1 MPVIFSFE
9 LKEARP
15 EQAQIGALFERFGW
29 ERLSEETYRFPRLA
43 PEPDSPPLEDWLNHV
58 VPALMLFRCYVLS
71 HRLTVNAMTLDARSS
86 TGYRREAQLGNP
98 PLHADNVRLY
108 DPKSYPRRRDAPP
121 RDNEHDEQEWSTLAD
136 WLDAVSF
143 PLGL

>member
-1 MPVIFSFE
+1 MPLIFSFE

-29 ERLSEETYRFPRLA
+29 ERLGAETYRYPRLA
-43 PEPDSPPLEDWLNHV
+43 VEQDTPQLEDWFNHV

-71 HRLTVNAMTLDARSS
+71 HGLTVNALTIDARSS
-86 TGYRREAQLGNP
+86 TGYRRESQLGNP
-98 PLHADNVRLY
+98 PLHAEHVKLY
-108 DPKSYPRRRDAPP
+108 EPGAGPRRADSPP
-121 RDNEHDEQEWSTLAD
+121 RDNAHDEQEWSLLAD

>member
-1 MPVIFSFE
+1 MPVTFSFE

-29 ERLSEETYRFPRLA
+29 ERLSDEAYRYPRLA
-43 PEPDSPPLEDWLNHV
+43 AEQDAPPLEDWFNHV
-58 VPALMLFRCYVLS
+58 VPALMLFRCYMLS
-71 HRLTVNAMTLDARSS
+71 HGLTVNAMTLDAHSS
-86 TGYRREAQLGNP
+86 TGYRREKQVGNP
-98 PLHADNVRLY
+98 PLHAESVQLY
-108 DPKSYPRRRDAPP
+108 DPRHDTRRGDAAP
-121 RDNEHDEQEWSTLAD
+121 RDDEHDEQEWSMLAD